1 MLVLLQAAAQATAE
15 NILPAAFDEP
25 NEIGI
30 WATIIS
36 LATWAFRAWW
46 KSRVES
52 QHKSRVE
59 KRLEDDWTNG
69 DGTLTGSKNPGRTVS
84 QLVEIVH
91 EDLQEHKKETNKRFD
106 AVHMDLGKI
115 KGKLGIE

>member
-1 MLVLLQAAAQATAE
+1 MWILLQAAQAAE
-15 NILPAAFDEP
+15 SILPGALDEP

-30 WATIIS
+30 WATVIS
-36 LATWAFRAWW
+36 LATWAFRTWW
-46 KSRVES
+46 RTRVES
-52 QHKSRVE
+52 QQKLRVE
-59 KRLEDDWTNG
+59 KRLEEVWTNG
-69 DGTLTGSKNPGRTVS
+69 DETLPGSRNPGRTVS

-106 AVHMDLGKI
+106 VVHMDLGKI